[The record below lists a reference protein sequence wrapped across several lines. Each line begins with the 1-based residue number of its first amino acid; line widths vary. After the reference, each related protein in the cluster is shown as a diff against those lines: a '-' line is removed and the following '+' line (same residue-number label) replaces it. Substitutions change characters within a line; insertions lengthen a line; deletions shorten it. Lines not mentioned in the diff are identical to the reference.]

1 MTLFARVRRRLPRL
15 QRRSGSRIEA
25 HQPLF
30 IVVWI
35 GALLWNI
42 VAPSALAFTLV
53 VAFGSMLLIGFFW
66 ARTMARRVTA
76 ARVLRYT
83 AVQVGDALEESIA
96 LSNDS
101 RLPVLWAEF
110 VDRSNIPGH
119 VVSGVR
125 CLSGLGTETWQASAI
140 CAQRGVFTLGPWE
153 LHLGDPFGIFRA
165 RQVYEQHDEIL
176 VYPPLAAL
184 PPDVLPR
191 RNKIG
196 DRLVSRQMLAADT
209 LRVTTTRPYI
219 HGDSLRRVH
228 WRTTAR
234 QNDLYVKVF
243 EPEASSTIWLAPD
256 IDAAVHLGEG
266 NQSSFEIMAILLA
279 SLAWQL
285 LNERL
290 SVGLLGGARDADTV
304 PPRSGQPHFWTIL
317 RALAMLQASPTQSLG
332 DTLDRASEL
341 VSAQHSIVI
350 VTPSN
355 RIDWLDALKQLV
367 ANRRDG
373 SADVILLDRA
383 SFGGADNA
391 RSLASVLREQGFA
404 VSVVRREDVQPIT
417 GSYGDLRRWEFQT
430 LATGRV
436 IVRQTPREAMSL

>member
-1 MTLFARVRRRLPRL
+1 
-15 QRRSGSRIEA
+15 
-25 HQPLF
+25 
-30 IVVWI
+30 
-35 GALLWNI
+35 
-42 VAPSALAFTLV
+42 
-53 VAFGSMLLIGFFW
+53 
-66 ARTMARRVTA
+66 
-76 ARVLRYT
+76 LRYT
-83 AVQVGDALEESIA
+83 AVQVGDALEESIM
-96 LSNDS
+96 LSNSS
-101 RLPVLWAEF
+101 RLPVLWAEL
-110 VDRSNIPGH
+110 VDRSSIPGH
-119 VVSGVR
+119 MVSGVR
-125 CLSGLGTETWQASAI
+125 CVGGFGTETWQASAM
-140 CAQRGVFTLGPWE
+140 CSQRGVFKLGPWE

-165 RQVYEQHDEIL
+165 RQIYEQQDEIL

-191 RNKIG
+191 RNKVG

-209 LRVTTTRPYI
+209 LRITTTRPYLQ
-219 HGDSLRRVH
+219 GDPLRRIH

-243 EPEASSTIWLAPD
+243 EPEASSTIWLVPD
-256 IDAAVHLGEG
+256 LSVMAHLGEG

-290 SVGLLGGARDADTV
+290 SVGLLAATRDAIAV

-317 RALAMLQASPTQSLG
+317 RALALLQTSTQPLS
-332 DTLDRASEL
+332 DTLERAGEL
-341 VSAQHSIVI
+341 VSPQHSIVI

-367 ANRRDG
+367 AHRRDG
-373 SADVILLDRA
+373 SADVILLDRV
-383 SFGGADNA
+383 SFGATDKA
-391 RSLASVLREQGFA
+391 ESLASILREQGLS
-404 VSVVRREDVQPIT
+404 VNVVRREDVQPIS

-436 IVRQTPREAMSL
+436 IVRQTPREAMSR